1 MYVLL
6 QHAFNILV
14 MKEAKLDFHS
24 LQMGN
29 LMDVEVEW
37 FTSHHPGGAGLT
49 LLPVFPFTQ
58 TMFFTHDR
66 STAISCFYFLA
77 PEFLIT

>member
-49 LLPVFPFTQ
+49 LLPVFPFYSLKPCSSHMIDPQ
-58 TMFFTHDR
+58 QSLVF
-66 STAISCFYFLA
+66 IS
-77 PEFLIT
+77 